1 MKVIIAE
8 KPSVA
13 REIARV
19 VRATNRKEGYIEG
32 SNYTVTWALGHLIT
46 AAMPEAYGF
55 KGFHKENLPILPPV
69 FTLIPRQVKSGK
81 GYKADQF
88 AHGQSHSGRTCPSQ
102 KRSRVRQSLLCRP
115 STQRSR
121 LARGH
126 QCHPSR
132 FHSGRLWH
140 LLVRQGT
147 DSDALHG
154 LLPLLGK

>member
-55 KGFHKENLPILPPV
+55 KGFHRENLPILPPV

-81 GYKADQF
+81 G
-88 AHGQSHSGRTCPSQ
+88 
-102 KRSRVRQSLLCRP
+102 SLVFYPRC
-115 STQRSR
+115 
-121 LARGH
+121 AK
-126 QCHPSR
+126 C
-132 FHSGRLWH
+132 
-140 LLVRQGT
+140 
-147 DSDALHG
+147 SDAVCAWTHFRNVPDFPIFATIRRAYLYLHH
-154 LLPLLGK
+154 PLIFNNWR